1 MIVKST
7 SVLVMDVI
15 GLDDCNEE
23 EKNVWLERAKQLLNE
38 DPEKTDERIDKL
50 KELVNQEEGLKVPD
64 ERSFYLKF
72 LRAGLND
79 PHQAFNIM
87 KNYFSK
93 NYRKYFESS
102 LDFDKIVETTFKQ
115 EINCMLP
122 HRCINL
128 EDIFI

>member
-1 MIVKST
+1 
-7 SVLVMDVI
+7 MDVV

-38 DPEKTDERIDKL
+38 DPEMTDERIDKL
-50 KELVNQEEGLKVPD
+50 RELVNQEEGLKVPD

-122 HRCINL
+122 HRCINS
-128 EDIFI
+128 EDMIN

>member
-1 MIVKST
+1 
-7 SVLVMDVI
+7 MDVI
-15 GLDDCNEE
+15 GVDDCNEE

-50 KELVNQEEGLKVPD
+50 RELVNQEEGLNVPG

-122 HRCINL
+122 HRYVNL
-128 EDIFI
+128 KNIII